1 LHTAEEAA
9 VTHQVLEIMV
19 TTVAWVQDTIIKTV
33 EGLVAVADLTTTGH
47 TAEEAAEAEHL
58 AQEWQQ
64 EIQHQAMELE
74 AQVTQ
79 EDLVGVL
86 EHQAE
91 QLELI
96 TAGHRG
102 LVWAEAEVM
111 VNTELQEAAEAAE
124 E

>member
-1 LHTAEEAA
+1 
-9 VTHQVLEIMV
+9 MV

-47 TAEEAAEAEHL
+47 TAQAEAEAEHL
-58 AQEWQQ
+58 AQEWQE
-64 EIQHQAMELE
+64 EIQHQATELE
-74 AQVTQ
+74 AQVIQ

-102 LVWAEAEVM
+102 LVWAEAAVM
-111 VNTELQEAAEAAE
+111 VNTELQAAEAEAE